1 MSQLRSLS
9 QASSGARSR
18 GTAVVTGGSRGIGR
32 GIVLEAARRGWD
44 VLFTY
49 RSRADEAENVVREV
63 VELRRSAEAVQADM
77 ADVESVRRLGD
88 AAAQQPALN
97 LLVNNA
103 GVGMEDSLADTQLAN
118 WEEAVAVN
126 LTAPMLLAQA
136 LAPRLVENR
145 GAIVNMSS
153 SGGVVGSLHGP
164 AYGSTKAGLIGL
176 TMTVARELAPRVRV
190 NAIAPG
196 PVDTDLWASLPEEQK
211 TTVYR
216 ETPLG
221 RACTVEEIARVTLDV
236 AEWTYVTGV
245 VVTADGGRVMR

>member
-1 MSQLRSLS
+1 MSQPGG
-9 QASSGARSR
+9 QEPSGTGGRR
-18 GTAVVTGGSRGIGR
+18 TALITGGSRGIGR
-32 GIVLEAARRGWD
+32 GVVLEAARRGWD

-49 RSRADEAENVVREV
+49 RARADEAADVVSQ
-63 VELRRSAEAVQADM
+63 VERLGRSATPLQVDM
-77 ADVESVRRLGD
+77 ADVESVSRL
-88 AAAQQPALN
+88 AAEVVQRTSFS

-103 GVGMEDSLADTQLAN
+103 GVGSEDSLADTKLEN
-118 WEEAVAVN
+118 WEAAVAIN
-126 LTAPMLLAQA
+126 LTAPMLLSQA
-136 LAPRLVENR
+136 LAPRLVENS

-176 TMTVARELAPRVRV
+176 TMTVARELAPHVRV

-196 PVDTDLWASLPEEQK
+196 PVDTELWASLPEDQK
-211 TTVYR
+211 TAVYR

-221 RACTVEEIARVTLDV
+221 RVCTVEEIARVTLDV
-236 AEWTYVTGV
+236 AEWTYVTGI